1 MTIELSA
8 LPTDTRIDD
17 ATADLLFR
25 EARTVRTFAAGE
37 VTDEQLQA
45 AYDLAK
51 YGPTQVNFSPL
62 RVLVV
67 RSPQARERLAARMSE
82 GNRER
87 VLTAPVAL
95 VLAADTGFHRHIGTL
110 APHKAHMAAMFDANA
125 EMRGGVARNNSWLQ
139 AGYLIIALRAVGLAA
154 GPMAITDS
162 AGLDAD
168 LLAGTGW
175 ESFLVVNVAQAD
187 GSDTPFA
194 RAARLD
200 WDQATR
206 TV

>member
-25 EARTVRTFAAGE
+25 EARTVRTFAEGE
-37 VTDEQLQA
+37 VTDDQLQA

-51 YGPTQVNFSPL
+51 FGPTQVNFTPL

-67 RSPQARERLAARMSE
+67 RSHEARERLASRMSE
-82 GNRER
+82 GNQER
-87 VLTAPVAL
+87 VLTAPVSL
-95 VLAADTGFHRHIGTL
+95 VLAADTRFHRHIETL
-110 APHKAHMAAMFDANA
+110 APHMPQMYDMFEGNDEAREA
-125 EMRGGVARNNSWLQ
+125 VARNNSWLQ
-139 AGYLIIALRAVGLAA
+139 AGYLIVALRAVGLAT
-154 GPMAITDS
+154 GPMAITDT

-175 ESFLVVNVAQAD
+175 SSFLVVNVAQAE
-187 GSDTPFA
+187 GSETPFP

-200 WDQATR
+200 YEIATL